1 MYAIREIAKDKP
13 NASQLVGPLLSIR
26 LTAGL
31 VAISIYSLCLLL
43 VDMESLRK
51 LTFLGC
57 GLYLAVYALYTDWVL
72 KGLEKVAYLA
82 AGTLVSSV
90 FFLGGTL
97 FLVKGS
103 GDVATASFV
112 WSLSYLPGAILVLY
126 CLQKRVGIRI
136 RLSLHPREWWSH
148 IKGSIWFAL
157 SHGLMIV
164 YQNLPVVLLGGISTS
179 HDVGIYASAYRIIL
193 TAYGASYLIYV
204 ASYPVLSDTYA
215 NDRQRFKKVFLRL
228 VAMLLSL
235 SGGAGIVCT
244 LFAPQ
249 IIALL
254 LGDQYRESV
263 AIFRI
268 LIWLLPLFLIRDS
281 VWTVLSIQNSF
292 MGFVRITLAGILAL
306 SMGGFIM
313 VRQYGTVGVASAFL
327 AVEVFCVGMLLT
339 TAKREKTEDA
349 K

>member
-31 VAISIYSLCLLL
+31 VAISIYSLCLLSL
-43 VDMESLRK
+43 DMESLRK

-112 WSLSYLPGAILVLY
+112 WSLSYLPGALLLLY
-126 CLQKRVGIRI
+126 FLEKRLGVKVTLNFDY
-136 RLSLHPREWWSH
+136 RLWFQH
-148 IKGSIWFAL
+148 IKGSIWF
-157 SHGLMIV
+157 SVVVGLMVV
-164 YQNLPVVLLGGISTS
+164 YQNLPILLLGGLATS
-179 HDVGIYASAYRIIL
+179 YDVGIYAGAYRIIL
-193 TAYGASYLIYV
+193 TTFGASYLIYV

-215 NDRQRFKKVFLRL
+215 NDRERFKKVLIKL
-228 VAMLLSL
+228 VAVLLSL
-235 SGGAGIVCT
+235 SGGTSIVCT

-254 LGDQYRESV
+254 LGDQYSESV
-263 AIFRI
+263 PIFRI
-268 LIWLLPLFLIRDS
+268 LVWLLPLFFLRNLI
-281 VWTVLSIQNSF
+281 WAVLSLEKSF
-292 MGFVRITLAGILAL
+292 REYVIISVSGVIVMAI
-306 SMGGFIM
+306 GGFLTVARHGI
-313 VRQYGTVGVASAFL
+313 VGVATVFL
-327 AVEVFCVGMLLT
+327 VVETLCVASLVLTLKNKVFGG
-339 TAKREKTEDA
+339 
-349 K
+349 